1 MQVYLDTS
9 ALVKLVV
16 REPESAA
23 LRRHLRS
30 HTEDVRF
37 TAALSRTELIRAVS
51 RSGSFD
57 VVAHARRVLSRLDT
71 VPLTNRLLDEAATLG
86 PPDLRTLDAIHL
98 AAART
103 APALRALVT
112 YDVRLAD
119 AAEAIGVSVAIPGR
133 TA

>member
-9 ALVKLVV
+9 ALVKVVV

-23 LRRHLRS
+23 LRRYLRS

-71 VPLTNRLLDEAATLG
+71 VALTNRLLDEAATLG

-119 AAEAIGVSVAIPGR
+119 AAEAIGVSVATPGR